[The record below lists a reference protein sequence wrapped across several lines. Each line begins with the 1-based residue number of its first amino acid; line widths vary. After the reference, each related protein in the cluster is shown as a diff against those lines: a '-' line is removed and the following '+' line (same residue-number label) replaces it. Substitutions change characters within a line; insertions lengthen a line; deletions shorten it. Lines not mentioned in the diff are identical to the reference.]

1 MPKFSCTFTEDIVD
15 PDEVCTAENICAD
28 DPRIKDSWIDWD
40 SRNSLHNWYESLD
53 LKCADSWQV
62 SGISFANFIGCLI
75 TLPWAPKLGDVLG
88 RKKILTWFNL
98 VQFLSFTVIMFN
110 KNLWVMTAASG
121 VFGATNSIVA
131 SNGFLYMLELVPQKS
146 KTRVATIFFML
157 DQTTYLLTTVYFWV
171 ISKHWFWIVFV
182 GYIMQI
188 IGVILYW
195 FLLESPAF
203 LLSLN
208 RSDETM
214 EVF

>member
-1 MPKFSCTFTEDIVD
+1 MPKFSCKFTEDIVD

-28 DPRIKDSWIDWD
+28 DPRIEDSWTDWD

-157 DQTTYLLTTVYFWV
+157 DQTSFDIPLGVKSMAFMLQISSSLFNSCCTEYFSRKTASKFSLYYDV
-171 ISKHWFWIVFV
+171 IKRVE
-182 GYIMQI
+182 
-188 IGVILYW
+188 L
-195 FLLESPAF
+195 
-203 LLSLN
+203 
-208 RSDETM
+208 
-214 EVF
+214 